1 MSITEF
7 LCCQISLPKG
17 HPNLGF
23 LCLSTVRAGQLRLGE
38 AQGHLLGWLLHGAV
52 GIEGL
57 ELVLDPAQGVG
68 QLPVIE
74 GHDGLLDPLKQ
85 LGGQGF
91 ILLHQA
97 LCLHGVV
104 QHLRDHDV
112 GSLAQSS
119 PAPASGEQDPRPGLL
134 RPVRPPTPCWS
145 VPCQF
150 FCLPQPGLS
159 SWRSS
164 GSK

>member
-1 MSITEF
+1 MDNFFFNCFGAAPGTLSWGNEHPLNF
-7 LCCQISLPKG
+7 CVAKFPSQKG
-17 HPNLGF
+17 PPDLGF
-23 LCLSTVRAGQLRLGE
+23 LCVSTAQGRPARLGE

-57 ELVLDPAQGVG
+57 ELVLDSAQGVG

-74 GHDGLLDPLKQ
+74 GHDGLLDPLEQ

-104 QHLRDHDV
+104 
-112 GSLAQSS
+112 
-119 PAPASGEQDPRPGLL
+119 
-134 RPVRPPTPCWS
+134 
-145 VPCQF
+145 
-150 FCLPQPGLS
+150 
-159 SWRSS
+159 
-164 GSK
+164 